1 LHADGTHLRATSALR
16 AALRPACRCS
26 LSASVLAKTSLAS
39 GNAGFIHRL
48 YSYVGVTTRRICSL
62 GGLAAAQVQHDR
74 CSMTGTGGAAP
85 NASGWDADELVVAR
99 TLSGDRDSETFSFLK
114 GASLPHSN
122 EGEHAIPSWQRSA
135 APGAD
140 ASVRLTQLQTG
151 AVPGSLSRTT
161 PMHGRCVLK
170 SVRSVSLAIG

>member
-1 LHADGTHLRATSALR
+1 
-16 AALRPACRCS
+16 
-26 LSASVLAKTSLAS
+26 VLAKTSLAS

-122 EGEHAIPSWQRSA
+122 EGEHAIPSNAGGTNKTPQVSEPGKPRKLAPPHAATWLGDELAVIVVLSA
-135 APGAD
+135 
-140 ASVRLTQLQTG
+140 T
-151 AVPGSLSRTT
+151 SR
-161 PMHGRCVLK
+161 P
-170 SVRSVSLAIG
+170 

>member
-1 LHADGTHLRATSALR
+1 
-16 AALRPACRCS
+16 
-26 LSASVLAKTSLAS
+26 
-39 GNAGFIHRL
+39 
-48 YSYVGVTTRRICSL
+48 
-62 GGLAAAQVQHDR
+62 
-74 CSMTGTGGAAP
+74 MTGTGGAAP
-85 NASGWDADELVVAR
+85 NAPGSGWDADELVVAR

>member
-1 LHADGTHLRATSALR
+1 
-16 AALRPACRCS
+16 
-26 LSASVLAKTSLAS
+26 
-39 GNAGFIHRL
+39 
-48 YSYVGVTTRRICSL
+48 
-62 GGLAAAQVQHDR
+62 
-74 CSMTGTGGAAP
+74 MTGTGGAAP
-85 NASGWDADELVVAR
+85 NAPGSGWDADELVVAR

-151 AVPGSLSRTT
+151 AVPGSLSRHNLWFIDLWLSECLLSFLFDCEMT
-161 PMHGRCVLK
+161 
-170 SVRSVSLAIG
+170 